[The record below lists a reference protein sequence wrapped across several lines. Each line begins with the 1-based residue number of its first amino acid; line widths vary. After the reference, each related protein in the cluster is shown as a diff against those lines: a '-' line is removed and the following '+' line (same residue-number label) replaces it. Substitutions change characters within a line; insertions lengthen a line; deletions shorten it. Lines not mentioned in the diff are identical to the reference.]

1 MSVKIK
7 IRIDS
12 IGDKNYLKIPISM
25 DFNSIGQYETVTDKF
40 IEVETEKAINPIID
54 YEKVRFTPILY
65 SEDFSN
71 IVEADDMITKLNFLD
86 DNDNMLLNSTYSDI
100 GFVNDDILYSK
111 SRFTNSFLKMNFYD
125 TDVTTNQNLISQI
138 TIFSKVSAY
147 DIIPLDEENGG
158 LPKHVTDFPTK
169 FILNNPI
176 KKPKGFAE
184 GYYIYHFK
192 SEMTMPRE
200 LYMRASFN
208 NASTG
213 RATVFT
219 STTDIL
225 PITEIMDKLHIRYIL
240 KKTDGGYYY
249 MLDKTYNN
257 STNITETSDGVTLN
271 LYEIQVS

>member
-1 MSVKIK
+1 MIILTLKMVRMSVKIK

-25 DFNSIGQYETVTDKF
+25 DFNSIGQYEVVTDKF
-40 IEVETEKAINPIID
+40 IEVETEKVINPIID

-86 DNDNMLLNSTYSDI
+86 DNDNMLLDTKYSDI

-147 DIIPLDEENGG
+147 DIVPLGEPNGG
-158 LPKHVTDFPTK
+158 LPFHVTNFPTK

-176 KKPKGFAE
+176 RKPKGFAE
-184 GYYIYHFK
+184 GYYI
-192 SEMTMPRE
+192 
-200 LYMRASFN
+200 
-208 NASTG
+208 
-213 RATVFT
+213 
-219 STTDIL
+219 
-225 PITEIMDKLHIRYIL
+225 
-240 KKTDGGYYY
+240 
-249 MLDKTYNN
+249 
-257 STNITETSDGVTLN
+257 
-271 LYEIQVS
+271 